1 MDRRII
7 MLSTNSLFYVL
18 PQFTVVINVLPSMD
32 VIYFTLQKIFRS
44 PRRIYLR
51 TLIIHNRVI
60 LIDESSKEPKEHTKE
75 SIEIV

>member
-1 MDRRII
+1 
-7 MLSTNSLFYVL
+7 
-18 PQFTVVINVLPSMD
+18 MD

>member
-1 MDRRII
+1 